1 MTDISITWQSGSAEG
16 GSVEKIVCSDS
27 NFALRCSIDDSIANI
42 AGIDSYGIKVTAGE
56 KTVEYTTTA
65 KSWEHDEE
73 NGLFYITLNLGDIIN
88 DVDKLNTKFTVEA
101 YVKVGNNVFTS
112 ENSKTYSIVDM
123 VKTYKAQNITAVD
136 HFYSY
141 LEQEDV
147 I

>member
-1 MTDISITWQSGSAEG
+1 M
-16 GSVEKIVCSDS
+16 
-27 NFALRCSIDDSIANI
+27 
-42 AGIDSYGIKVTAGE
+42 
-56 KTVEYTTTA
+56 
-65 KSWEHDEE
+65 
-73 NGLFYITLNLGDIIN
+73 FYITLNLGDIIN

-112 ENSKTYSIVDM
+112 EMSKTYSIVDM
-123 VKTYKAQNITAVD
+123 VKTYKAQGVAEVD